1 MILFSYYFYWFIKL
15 LELTV
20 VNKYTYTAHQTR
32 LQARHQL
39 LYLNMGNVSYIISFA
54 VLLVWTIKKITNHR
68 CLRGKHNKKI
78 NIGMCTQYANRN
90 QIKNRILQCDIR
102 SCLRLS
108 IVFLTLKQVL
118 VIMHLKIW
126 RYFNF
131 YGTARGKLRP
141 FHDVG
146 YRMVT

>member
-68 CLRGKHNKKI
+68 CLRGKHNKKNQHWNVYTICKQKPNKKSHFTMRYQILFTSI
-78 NIGMCTQYANRN
+78 NCFSHIEA
-90 QIKNRILQCDIR
+90 
-102 SCLRLS
+102 S
-108 IVFLTLKQVL
+108 
-118 VIMHLKIW
+118 
-126 RYFNF
+126 
-131 YGTARGKLRP
+131 
-141 FHDVG
+141 VG
-146 YRMVT
+146 YHALKNMEIL